1 MIDLNLNPVISSPDQ
16 PTIIQFAQTRDT
28 LIDTEIYSRFIYSV
42 ENQFR
47 RSRFYKSYKG
57 NLMNKGLN
65 FDQFMRG
72 ITDEHADVEMHHQ
85 LPTLNMA
92 AIMICET
99 YLNTKGYVTT
109 FDIIK
114 DLEEAHRNNMMN
126 VVMLTSTNHQAYHN
140 DPSAFISLNM
150 GYGDPFLFLEKYKI
164 GLTLDICFKWLLQLK
179 MEEQFGNI
187 STWVN
192 APRAR
197 ETLLSWQETAST
209 IDY

>member
-1 MIDLNLNPVISSPDQ
+1 
-16 PTIIQFAQTRDT
+16 
-28 LIDTEIYSRFIYSV
+28 
-42 ENQFR
+42 
-47 RSRFYKSYKG
+47 
-57 NLMNKGLN
+57 MNKGLN